1 MNHDEK
7 LHVVYEGETPDDYPG
22 GNENFLIGG
31 WDYDRRETQWRE
43 VDKKDW
49 LSYNKQVIKQT

>member
-43 VDKKDW
+43 VDKKD
-49 LSYNKQVIKQT
+49 